1 MMRFLNWSLNSK
13 KAPDSNLIFPKS
25 IMAMRFSTLLK
36 KQADWMRSTGPESEI
51 VITSRVRLA
60 RNMVGHPFPG
70 WADKE
75 DRSEIMTEVRPV
87 LEELREMK
95 DSFSEEMTR
104 LTAIEKQVLVE
115 RHLISREHAAK
126 GPGCATVM
134 NRKQTISIMVNEED
148 HLRMQAIQ
156 PGLQLLSAY
165 KSLDTIDSELEKELP
180 YAFDDQY
187 GYLTACP
194 TNLGTGMRASAM
206 LHLPGLVLS
215 DEINQTIQGA
225 NKIGLAVRGLYGEGT
240 EALANL
246 FQISNQ
252 TTLGLSEEEVITH
265 LNRVIE
271 KMIENERDAR
281 LKMLEDRPTMIKDQV
296 GRAYAVLK
304 YAHVITS
311 KEALNH
317 LSMIRLGCDL
327 GFFSEEEREAVNVL
341 LTEIQPAHLQIS
353 AKRKL
358 TPEER
363 DALRADIIRK
373 TLKSLTE
380 PDFSVI
386 VLDRDPNETSD
397 PDNLADDAH
406 E

>member
-1 MMRFLNWSLNSK
+1 
-13 KAPDSNLIFPKS
+13 
-25 IMAMRFSTLLK
+25 MRFSTLLK
-36 KQADWMRSTGPESEI
+36 KPAEWMRTPGPESDI
-51 VITSRVRLA
+51 VMTSRVRLA
-60 RNMVGHPFPG
+60 RNLIGHPFPG
-70 WADKE
+70 WARKE
-75 DRSEIMTEVRPV
+75 DRFHLLEEVRPV
-87 LEELREMK
+87 LEALPEMK
-95 DSFSEEMTR
+95 DAFSEEMTK
-104 LTAIEKQVLVE
+104 LQAIEKQVLVE

-134 NRKQTISIMVNEED
+134 NRRQTVSIMVNEED
-148 HLRMQAIQ
+148 HLRMQAIR
-156 PGLQLLSAY
+156 PGLQLLSAFQ
-165 KSLDTIDSELEKELP
+165 SLDQIDTSLENDLA
-180 YAFDDQY
+180 YAFDEKY

-215 DEINQTIQGA
+215 EQITSTIQGA

-252 TTLGLSEEEVITH
+252 TTLGSEEESIIAHLNKVITH
-265 LNRVIE
+265 L
-271 KMIENERDAR
+271 IENEKNAR
-281 LKMLEDRPTMIKDQV
+281 MKILEDKPTMMQDQI

-304 YAHVITS
+304 YAHIITS
-311 KEALNH
+311 KEALTY

-327 GFFSEEEREAVNVL
+327 GFVPEEERETINVL

-353 AKRKL
+353 AKTKL

-363 DALRADIIRK
+363 DILRADLIR
-373 TLKSLTE
+373 TSLNGLTP
-380 PDFSVI
+380 PDFRSI
-386 VLDRDPNETSD
+386 LKQRDP
-397 PDNLADDAH
+397 DD